1 MAITK
6 DVTSTT
12 LQHIIADETEAL
24 KRRHAFLDYADRFDG
39 IIRDQ
44 AGARIDLSV
53 SVRDHSD
60 ITYHQNGFE
69 ATNDA
74 VNSVSEVASFSW
86 GFWSAPV
93 SISAME
99 AMTNQGDL
107 AIIDILDSRTRNAMG
122 KMGRDLNAQILAD
135 AKGISASGVLSLYG
149 ETSGVT
155 TGFLEGKAKAS
166 QGNSVGGLSKA
177 TYNVPG
183 WTNAWASASGAF
195 ATNGL
200 DAMGSIYTQIS
211 SVHVGDRPVHCIIA
225 SEASYKLYKKSLQAN
240 ERYVSA
246 DKMLDG
252 GRMDLAYAG
261 ALMAPDLA
269 LTQAAW
275 SSDDIFSMYF
285 INFDGV
291 KLYFLPKGEFELVD
305 TGLAT
310 GSVVRTFRINL
321 GCQLVGKHL
330 GSLGVLTNANA

>member
-12 LQHIIADETEAL
+12 LQHIVADETEAL
-24 KRRHAFLDYADRFDG
+24 KRRHAFLDYADKFDG
-39 IIRDQ
+39 IVRDQ

-60 ITYHQNGFE
+60 ITWHTNGFE

-74 VNSVSEVASFSW
+74 VNSVSETATFNWAFGSEPVA
-86 GFWSAPV
+86 
-93 SISAME
+93 ISQME
-99 AMTNQGDL
+99 AMVNQGDL
-107 AIIDILDSRTRNAMG
+107 AIIDILESRTRSAMG
-122 KMGRDLNAQILAD
+122 KMGRSLNSQILTD
-135 AKGISASGVLSLYG
+135 SIGISTSGVLSLYG

-155 TGFLEGKAKAS
+155 TGFLEGKAKTS
-166 QGNSVGGLSKA
+166 QGNTVGGLSKA

-183 WTNAWASASGAF
+183 WTNAWASGGGAF

-200 DAMGSIYTQIS
+200 DAMNSIYTQIS

-225 SEASYKLYKKSLQAN
+225 SEASFKLYKKSLQAN

-252 GRMDLAYAG
+252 GRMDLAFAG

-269 LTQAAW
+269 LTQSGW

-285 INFDGV
+285 INFDGL
-291 KLYFLPKGEFELVD
+291 KLYFLPGGEFELADV
-305 TGLAT
+305 GVAT
-310 GSVVRTFRINL
+310 GSVVRTFRIHL